1 MSASEVPAFLQTP
14 ANKFDIAIAQST
26 LDFFEPNAKWN
37 LRTFDDNK
45 SRNKKNLIRT
55 KSNVRPSDCEREL
68 VSLNNSGAGIF
79 FVVNEGGH
87 KDEDITRIRSVFI
100 DIDQVVENERKF
112 FEYFTD
118 IEKIGVVPHLIVRS
132 SPGKFHVYWK
142 VSDLPVADFSA
153 MQQRLA
159 AYFESDPSVTNP
171 SRVMRLPGFA
181 WNKKEPGFFSEVV
194 FKRDGDPPYSAD
206 QLRAAFPERQ
216 PVAIATGASSLPE
229 GQAAALAPGNVLPFP
244 APAASPSGGVAMAPS
259 TGRSVAMAF
268 DATEHPPVGSE
279 KLKEVEDAL
288 KYIPANKGFSNITQ
302 NNSLWRQ
309 VRMALKSQ
317 GEAGWELFNA
327 WSQTA
332 TDGSYREQEC
342 RSEWENGLGKSDS
355 LGPIFAEAQKR
366 GWINPNSNAAKPVQ
380 QVPQSPWQLPQ
391 PAKAK
396 PKLGIT
402 MINSIEQT
410 EVKWLVEGLIPADA
424 NIGIVGAS
432 SVGKTFVA
440 LALGLSAATGREFMG
455 GEMHCVAPV
464 IYLAGEGKHGIAKRC
479 RAWATYYGIS
489 LENVPFAV
497 ADYLP
502 PMTDEESVAMTIE
515 AVQGI
520 KDHYGHPA
528 LIIIDTLN
536 RAFGDEDENS
546 TAGMTKY
553 ISGIDRLRA
562 AFPGCSTVTLHHTG
576 HEAVGRARGSS
587 AFYAALDTE
596 LFIKR
601 SDPWIEIEV
610 TKQKDAAKAPKMKAW
625 LREQDVGEWG
635 SSLVAVRDMSINR
648 EMQISMAVSS
658 GISVRQCVEN
668 LKKEGINI
676 SKNTIMKLR
685 QEYEAQRNLNGV

>member
-1 MSASEVPAFLQTP
+1 MSANFRP
-14 ANKFDIAIAQST
+14 ANPAPLEVDFDEANRFLKRLPQEDQCFHFRMWHEIHRNRSAHKEDFPQTFEDIKEKFKT
-26 LDFFEPNAKWN
+26 LNEKGYFCG
-37 LRTFDDNK
+37 L
-45 SRNKKNLIRT
+45 
-55 KSNVRPSDCEREL
+55 
-68 VSLNNSGAGIF
+68 
-79 FVVNEGGH
+79 VVNEGGN
-87 KDEDITRIRSVFI
+87 KNEDIKRIRAIFVDLDHIALFYPNAKTEEWI
-100 DIDQVVENERKF
+100 ECLTNGQILLPHMIVE
-112 FEYFTD
+112 T
-118 IEKIGVVPHLIVRS
+118 
-132 SPGKFHVYWK
+132 SPLKFHAYWIVNDVQVGEWIALQNQVMSLFNK
-142 VSDLPVADFSA
+142 EKEYADGGVNN
-153 MQQRLA
+153 LA
-159 AYFESDPSVTNP
+159 
-171 SRVMRLPGFA
+171 RVLRLPGFFHRKDA
-181 WNKKEPGFFSEVV
+181 AKPFRS
-194 FKRDGDPPYSAD
+194 RIAHIIDDAPYSAD

-216 PVAIATGASSLPE
+216 PR
-229 GQAAALAPGNVLPFP
+229 AAALTPGNVVPFP
-244 APAASPSGGVAMAPS
+244 APAASPSGGVAMA
-259 TGRSVAMAF
+259 F
-268 DATEHPPVGSE
+268 DATAYAPAGSAGNSTRLAEAEAALWAIPPTKGGFWRHAMI
-279 KLKEVEDAL
+279 AL
-288 KYIPANKGFSNITQ
+288 KGEGESGWQVFDRWSAAAN
-302 NNSLWRQ
+302 
-309 VRMALKSQ
+309 
-317 GEAGWELFNA
+317 
-327 WSQTA
+327 
-332 TDGSYREQEC
+332 DGSYDQHKNRELWDNATA
-342 RSEWENGLGKSDS
+342 SDGGLN
-355 LGPIFAEAQKR
+355 LIFAEAQKR

-553 ISGIDRLRA
+553 ISGIDRLRD

-576 HEAVGRARGSS
+576 HEATGRARGSS

-601 SDPWIEIEV
+601 LDPWIEIEV
-610 TKQKDAAKAPKMKAW
+610 TKQKDAAKAPKMRAC

-648 EMQISMAVSS
+648 ETQISMAVSS

-668 LKKEGINI
+668 LKREGINV

-685 QEYEAQRNLNGV
+685 QKYEEQRNLHGV

>member
-1 MSASEVPAFLQTP
+1 
-14 ANKFDIAIAQST
+14 
-26 LDFFEPNAKWN
+26 
-37 LRTFDDNK
+37 
-45 SRNKKNLIRT
+45 
-55 KSNVRPSDCEREL
+55 
-68 VSLNNSGAGIF
+68 GAG
-79 FVVNEGGH
+79 
-87 KDEDITRIRSVFI
+87 
-100 DIDQVVENERKF
+100 
-112 FEYFTD
+112 
-118 IEKIGVVPHLIVRS
+118 
-132 SPGKFHVYWK
+132 
-142 VSDLPVADFSA
+142 
-153 MQQRLA
+153 
-159 AYFESDPSVTNP
+159 
-171 SRVMRLPGFA
+171 
-181 WNKKEPGFFSEVV
+181 
-194 FKRDGDPPYSAD
+194 
-206 QLRAAFPERQ
+206 
-216 PVAIATGASSLPE
+216 SLPE
-229 GQAAALAPGNVLPFP
+229 GQAAALAPGNVVPLFP
-244 APAASPSGGVAMAPS
+244 TPAASPRGVAMAPS